1 MSLHLEGC
9 LEEAADGKETFT
21 ISIFPQE
28 FDAVMTDPVNDIR
41 IVGVIT
47 VTVLLGIA
55 LAGMEWEA
63 KVMAQTR

>member
-1 MSLHLEGC
+1 
-9 LEEAADGKETFT
+9 
-21 ISIFPQE
+21 
-28 FDAVMTDPVNDIR
+28 MTDPVNDIR

-63 KVMAQTR
+63 KVREHRLADVGMGDRSKEESSSLVVRDDV